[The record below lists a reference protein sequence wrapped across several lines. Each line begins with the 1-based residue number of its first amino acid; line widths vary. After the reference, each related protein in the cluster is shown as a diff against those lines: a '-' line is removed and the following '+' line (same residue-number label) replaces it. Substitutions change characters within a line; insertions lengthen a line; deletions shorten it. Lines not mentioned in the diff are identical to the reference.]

1 MAEAQHEEEVLG
13 KAYDARLMRRLLGY
27 LRPYRWQTVV
37 ALVSIALKALADIT
51 GPVLTMVAIDRYLA
65 HVAPAA
71 KANVTPAASPLALV
85 RDWLDLYRVI
95 YGWVSSHLNA
105 DPLTGIAQIAGVY
118 VALLAL

>member
-1 MAEAQHEEEVLG
+1 MAEAHHEEEVLG

-27 LRPYRWQTVV
+27 LRPYRWQTVL

-65 HVAPAA
+65 HV
-71 KANVTPAASPLALV
+71 TPAPHSSVATAILPSGFF

-95 YGWVSSHLNA
+95 YGWVSS
-105 DPLTGIAQIAGVY
+105 
-118 VALLAL
+118 